1 MNIDDRLYVQIV
13 PHQGER
19 PMQLDPVIEGRFDA
33 GYVYKV
39 LGMQNPSGSSE
50 AYFAL
55 ANLQGQ
61 IWFVPQRSVRAYG
74 LIDSNQLS
82 LKLPSR
88 EKSAPSMPSVA
99 GQLAGRLS
107 TGARLARDVH

>member
-1 MNIDDRLYVQIV
+1 MNLDDRLYVEIAPQ
-13 PHQGER
+13 QGER
-19 PMQLDPVIEGRFDA
+19 PMPLDPLREGKFDP

-39 LGMQNPSGSSE
+39 LGMYNPSTTGE

-61 IWFVPQRSVRAYG
+61 IWFIPQRSVRAYG
-74 LIDSNQLS
+74 LIDSDQMF

-88 EKSAPSMPSVA
+88 EKPAPTMPSIA

-107 TGARLARDVH
+107 SGVRLSEELH